1 MYYTND
7 VGQSHS
13 DGGISNLNFDVA
25 FLQNKNF
32 EVANFFFVLNS
43 NNAYEA
49 LRKSFRQDR
58 PTSRSGTNVSQ
69 LHTPRLSSPSPSLI
83 SLAMI
88 RISPRTPC
96 FDPPPACACV
106 TSRPF
111 HRPAPV
117 GAAPNRSDCCWFI
130 STYLLLYNTIHS
142 TRVVIGSA
150 EPHPDLS
157 RLH

>member
-32 EVANFFFVLNS
+32 EVANFFLVLNS

-58 PTSRSGTNVSQ
+58 PTSRSRLGTNVSQ
-69 LHTPRLSSPSPSLI
+69 LHTPRLSTPSPSLI
-83 SLAMI
+83 TLAMI

-96 FDPPPACACV
+96 FESWTRLLRERASRHVPSTAPRPWAPPP
-106 TSRPF
+106 T
-111 HRPAPV
+111 
-117 GAAPNRSDCCWFI
+117 
-130 STYLLLYNTIHS
+130 
-142 TRVVIGSA
+142 
-150 EPHPDLS
+150 DLICLES